1 MLQDFMVPT
10 VYDGYLG
17 MKRKS
22 LSLRQALILLGIGV
36 LVGYPAGHAAGG
48 CIWGATSKSTI

>member
-1 MLQDFMVPT
+1 MSVGMLQDFMVPT

-48 CIWGATSKSTI
+48 CIWGAT